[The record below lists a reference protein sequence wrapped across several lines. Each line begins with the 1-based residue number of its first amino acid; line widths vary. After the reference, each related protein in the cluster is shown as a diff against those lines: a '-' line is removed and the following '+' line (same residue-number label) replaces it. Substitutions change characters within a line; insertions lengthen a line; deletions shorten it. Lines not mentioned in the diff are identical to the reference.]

1 MIKSKLDLKEYIAAD
16 RKVNGMESHYLL
28 KLLYGNDNARAFRY
42 LKSLRRLEY
51 ALNSKSI
58 FYHYWRWYNRHLSLK
73 YGITLFP
80 NTIGKGLRLPHLV
93 GGVILNCK
101 QMGDWCTVNGGVVVG
116 NKGKQENIATIGSH
130 VDLAIGCKV
139 IGKVTIGDNAV
150 VAPNSVVVKDV
161 PANAVVSGVPAQIIK
176 IKE

>member
-1 MIKSKLDLKEYIAAD
+1 MICSKQDLKDYIAAD
-16 RKVNGMESHYLL
+16 RKANGMERYYWL

-42 LKSLRRLEY
+42 LKSLRKLEY
-51 ALNSKSI
+51 AKNTNSI
-58 FYHYWRWYNRHLSLK
+58 FYHFWRWYNRQLSLK
-73 YGITLFP
+73 YGVGLFP

-116 NKGKQENIATIGSH
+116 NKGKQENIATIGNR

-150 VAPNSVVVKDV
+150 IAPNSVVVKDV